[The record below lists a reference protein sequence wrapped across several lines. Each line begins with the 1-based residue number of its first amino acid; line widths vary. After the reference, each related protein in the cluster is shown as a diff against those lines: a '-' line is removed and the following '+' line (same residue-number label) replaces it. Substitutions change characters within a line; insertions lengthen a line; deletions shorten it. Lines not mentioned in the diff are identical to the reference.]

1 MATEIL
7 RVKPGRLVIL
17 SGPSGVGKDTVLEAW
32 HAADP
37 RVTRVVACTT
47 RKPRPGEVDGVDY
60 HFTDVESFLRR
71 AEEGAFLEFKEVYG
85 NHYATPLSHMEAILE
100 SGNVAVLK
108 IDVQGA
114 AEVMPKRPDAI
125 PIFLLPP
132 SDAELERRIRGRG
145 TEDEAATLRR
155 LATAREEIA
164 FSEAY
169 PHRIVNAELAETVRR
184 LREIVP

>member
-1 MATEIL
+1 MN
-7 RVKPGRLVIL
+7 PGRLVIL
-17 SGPSGVGKDTVLEAW
+17 SGPSGVGKDTVLAAW

-60 HFTDVESFLRR
+60 HFVGLEEFLRM
-71 AEEGAFLEFKEVYG
+71 AEDGAFLEFKEVYG
-85 NHYATPLSHMEAILE
+85 NHYATPLSHMEALLAE
-100 SGNVAVLK
+100 GKVAVLK

-114 AEVMPKRPDAI
+114 AEVMPRRPDAI

-145 TEDEAATLRR
+145 TEDEEATLRR

-164 FSEAY
+164 FSAEY
-169 PHRIVNAELAETVRR
+169 PHRIVNAELERTVES
-184 LREIVP
+184 LMEIVP